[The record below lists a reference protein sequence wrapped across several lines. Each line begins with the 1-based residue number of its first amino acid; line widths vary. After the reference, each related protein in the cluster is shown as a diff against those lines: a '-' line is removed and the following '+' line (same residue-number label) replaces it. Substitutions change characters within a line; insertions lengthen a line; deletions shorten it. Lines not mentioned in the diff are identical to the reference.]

1 MDQEIA
7 TAVTKCIDC
16 FSNIL
21 RVPKNLACNSP
32 TFGRDMA
39 DQQTRFNVWT
49 GNIGAH
55 RTGPSSLD
63 YRLRDSSNVKDQVLS
78 LLKDLVELMQ
88 DAHDILMGIEV
99 PWDQITADEEFDES
113 DDPDTELNQIS
124 ADVADVV
131 NCLLRLSVTIRN
143 PAPHD
148 RFIKSHS
155 IDTSHYEIFDIQHVS
170 SKFRSIDPLLAERLG
185 KAISRRRQFFN
196 YRLAHCTKLSQG
208 LTHEGGDGETIASS
222 LPEYLKDA
230 ASGGQPLPID
240 AIRGEGSDSGFSQTS
255 YATSLTSVDQCRI
268 PPLPKESSDGPF
280 ECPFCYTIIVADT
293 RSSWKKHVYGDLRP
307 YICLEKDC
315 NTPGREFS
323 RRHQWMEHVRQI
335 HWKLYSCPFAC
346 DLEFSSP
353 SECIKHVSRS
363 HAGSVNTTDLD
374 ALVYLSQKP
383 MDISRGVPC
392 PFCAEMMR
400 SASQYQRHV
409 GRHQEQLALFAL
421 PTVES
426 DDKDERGSE
435 SDLSEG
441 SVDMISN
448 QDKRGDDTK
457 QPEEPLNSH
466 SIPETGV
473 HTLPPKES
481 NTGGTGRQKEYFLP
495 RDGIAREVIAADICR
510 YLGNDALVR
519 PGHYE
524 NPQTGQAVQG
534 YFITAYEDMTTAM
547 IEDLKADSAQWER
560 EKREVSRGIVN
571 CTPDQ
576 GTRIMG

>member
-1 MDQEIA
+1 MDQRIA
-7 TAVTKCIDC
+7 TAVAKCIDC

-21 RVPKNLACNSP
+21 RVPKSLACNSP
-32 TFGRDMA
+32 TFERDMA
-39 DQQTRFNVWT
+39 DQQTRFNVWA

-63 YRLRDSSNVKDQVLS
+63 YRLRDSSNIKDRVLS
-78 LLKDLVELMQ
+78 LLKDLVELIQ
-88 DAHDILMGIEV
+88 DAHDILMGTEV

-113 DDPDTELNQIS
+113 DDPDTELDQIS

-131 NCLLRLSVTIRN
+131 NCLLRLSVAIRN

-170 SKFRSIDPLLAERLG
+170 SKFRTIEPLLAERLG

-196 YRLAHCTKLSQG
+196 YRLAHRTKLSQG

-222 LPEYLKDA
+222 LPDYLKDA

-240 AIRGEGSDSGFSQTS
+240 AIGGEGSDSGFSQTS
-255 YATSLTSVDQCRI
+255 YATSLTDVDQCRI
-268 PPLPKESSDGPF
+268 PRLPKESSDGPF

-293 RSSWKKHVYGDLRP
+293 RSSY
-307 YICLEKDC
+307 
-315 NTPGREFS
+315 
-323 RRHQWMEHVRQI
+323 
-335 HWKLYSCPFAC
+335 
-346 DLEFSSP
+346 
-353 SECIKHVSRS
+353 
-363 HAGSVNTTDLD
+363 

-426 DDKDERGSE
+426 EDNDEGGSE

-441 SVDMISN
+441 PVDKISN
-448 QDKRGDDTK
+448 QDERGDDTK

-466 SIPETGV
+466 SVPETGV
-473 HTLPPKES
+473 YTLPPKKS
-481 NTGGTGRQKEYFLP
+481 NTGRTGRQNEYFLP

-510 YLGNDALVR
+510 YLGNDVLVR
-519 PGHYE
+519 SGHYE
-524 NPQTGQAVQG
+524 NPQNGQVVPG
-534 YFITAYEDMTTAM
+534 YYITAYRNMTAAM
-547 IEDLKADSAQWER
+547 IENMKADSAQWEQ
-560 EKREVSRGIVN
+560 EEREVSRDRPGQAWYRDSQVHRN
-571 CTPDQ
+571 RQLYGPD
-576 GTRIMG
+576 